1 MDENRRVQRAEGN
14 KSEPLVLLLS
24 CNGLCTQWGGKK
36 RRSHSRCKHTCNPST
51 DFVLVLGPPVGLYI
65 VMIKRKQR
73 AEMQESQ
80 AQAQRQGTALYSG
93 EKWPHLRH
101 LLYHSRITNSTS
113 EFKAGAPFRAPYR
126 ASKYSSKTCH
136 YHQFAATVLGVNID
150 FEVPL
155 AVSAVVLL
163 LLLVESSFL
172 YIIVSV
178 RASPCPGL
186 SCDKAARTGTRMV
199 RGDTQP
205 RMYLYRGY
213 PRCMD

>member
-1 MDENRRVQRAEGN
+1 MKWHEMGPAVLKFSNSRLARRWREDANRPFSVRPDQRKSNCKGDKARKWMRTDVFNELRATKASHSFSCYRVMCSVR
-14 KSEPLVLLLS
+14 S
-24 CNGLCTQWGGKK
+24 GGEK

-80 AQAQRQGTALYSG
+80 AQAQRQGTALDSG

-126 ASKYSSKTCH
+126 ASKYSSK
-136 YHQFAATVLGVNID
+136 I
-150 FEVPL
+150 VPL
-155 AVSAVVLL
+155 
-163 LLLVESSFL
+163 SS
-172 YIIVSV
+172 ICSHCVG
-178 RASPCPGL
+178 CK
-186 SCDKAARTGTRMV
+186 C
-199 RGDTQP
+199 
-205 RMYLYRGY
+205 
-213 PRCMD
+213 